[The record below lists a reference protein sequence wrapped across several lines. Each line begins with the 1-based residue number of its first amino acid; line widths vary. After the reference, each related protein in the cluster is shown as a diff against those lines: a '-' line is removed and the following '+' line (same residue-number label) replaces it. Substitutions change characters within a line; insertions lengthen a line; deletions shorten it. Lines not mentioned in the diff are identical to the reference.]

1 MSELKANIDAQFLR
15 LPFDVLNSFALRLL
29 NIHEVRV
36 LRRLEIEYVRK
47 RGKENG
53 KLIVTFA
60 DFEAYVVQ
68 RKEIGPAL
76 RVLQAL
82 GLIEQTYQGR
92 GGNRE
97 YRSPHQWRITYLET
111 WEGSKRC
118 AATHDW
124 VNVNSLR
131 QAKALV
137 EEHRAVDKR
146 SRKRSGKRR
155 RQVVAGIEAATTETR

>member
-1 MSELKANIDAQFLR
+1 MSELKTNIDARFLR
-15 LPFDVLNSFALRLL
+15 LPFDVLNSHALRVL

-36 LRRLEIEYVRK
+36 LRRVEIEHVAK
-47 RGKENG
+47 RGKQNG

-60 DFEAYVVQ
+60 DFEAYGVQ

-82 GLIEQTYQGR
+82 GLIEQTHQGR

-111 WEGSKRC
+111 FDGSKRC

-124 VNVNSLR
+124 LKVTSLR
-131 QAKALV
+131 EAKGLV
-137 EEHRAVDKR
+137 HEHRAVDKR
-146 SRKRSGKRR
+146 IRKRSGKRK
-155 RQVVAGIEAATTETR
+155 RQVLAAMELTTT